1 MSERVRGPLMWV
13 AAEDGEILTPDAMT
27 ALIESGKATVVRRTD
42 DTITI
47 GRRWRLDAT
56 FHVAREADYV

>member
-1 MSERVRGPLMWV
+1 MWV